1 MYLSTT
7 TAELR
12 QSLANYQVLDVRDAE
27 DFQKGHIPKAQ
38 NIPIHE
44 LGERFTEL
52 DPEVDYAIICY
63 AGGRSEQ
70 ASIFLSAKG
79 YQVTNVMGGMG
90 AWQGDLEN

>member
-12 QSLANYQVLDVRDAE
+12 QELDQYQILDVRDAE
-27 DFQKGHIPKAQ
+27 DFANGHIQGAV
-38 NIPIHE
+38 NIPI
-44 LGERFTEL
+44 TEL
-52 DPEVDYAIICY
+52 AEAYPKLDQTASYAIICY

-70 ASIFLSAKG
+70 ASRFLGDKG

-90 AWQGDLEN
+90 AWQGEIVN